1 MQGYFM
7 VHTQCERF
15 QPNIINHNASRLF
28 IAFVVYDGGR
38 ELLNYKQL
46 ELKLCQ
52 RNFVKHF
59 FYE

>member
-1 MQGYFM
+1 M